1 MVDMYVSLQKGVLLL
16 PSILPYHL
24 QRGVS
29 VKSLQELGCKYMVRS
44 MILIPILP
52 PAQIRL
58 NSIPLG
64 EPQP

>member
-1 MVDMYVSLQKGVLLL
+1 MVDMYVSLQKKMLLL
-16 PSILPYHL
+16 PSILPHHL

-29 VKSLQELGCKYMVRS
+29 VKSLQELGCERMVRS

-52 PAQIRL
+52 PAQIGL
-58 NSIPLG
+58 NSITPG